1 MLKICVPC
9 RAEWKKDKAA
19 GPIGERT
26 KIVPMPE
33 CSICAGTRPGE
44 YRGSQSGKLKVRP
57 SRR

>member
-33 CSICAGTRPGE
+33 CSICAGTRPGK
-44 YRGSQSGKLKVRP
+44 YRETKATRASKR
-57 SRR
+57 